1 MKTEMKS
8 SLKLFMRPFLVVLG
22 FMLLYA
28 LVHAVL
34 GFYGEKDSASISQ
47 NLEKTEI
54 ERQNSA
60 LSPKQEEANTT
71 TTATEENPTK
81 DSPLPLETATQKQE
95 NKQEIKQETKQENK
109 QETKQENKQETK
121 QENKQETKQEN
132 KQETKQEN
140 KQETKQEQEKENEP
154 KQNSASSVQNNQKT
168 PTTPTIGK
176 KPLEYKVAVS
186 GVNVRA
192 FPSTKGKILGS
203 LAKDKSVKV
212 LEIQNDWAK
221 IEFSNETKGYVFLKL
236 LKKAE

>member
-1 MKTEMKS
+1 MKS

-28 LVHAVL
+28 LAHAAL
-34 GFYGEKDSASISQ
+34 GFYAKKDSTSISQ

-54 ERQNSA
+54 ERQNST

-81 DSPLPLETATQKQE
+81 DPPLPLETVTQ
-95 NKQEIKQETKQENK
+95 KQETKQE
-109 QETKQENKQETK
+109 TKQEI
-121 QENKQETKQEN
+121 
-132 KQETKQEN
+132 

-154 KQNSASSVQNNQKT
+154 KQNSASPIQNNQKT
-168 PTTPTIGK
+168 LSTPTIGK
-176 KPLEYKVAVS
+176 KPLEYKAAVS

>member
-1 MKTEMKS
+1 MKS

-28 LVHAVL
+28 LAHAVL
-34 GFYGEKDSASISQ
+34 GFYAKKDSASISQ

-54 ERQNSA
+54 EHQNSV
-60 LSPKQEEANTT
+60 LSPKQEEANTA

-81 DSPLPLETATQKQE
+81 DPPLPLETPTQ
-95 NKQEIKQETKQENK
+95 
-109 QETKQENKQETK
+109 
-121 QENKQETKQEN
+121 
-132 KQETKQEN
+132 KQEN

-154 KQNSASSVQNNQKT
+154 KQNSTSPIQNHQKT
-168 PTTPTIGK
+168 PTISTIGK

-203 LAKDKSVKV
+203 LAKNKSVKV

>member
-8 SLKLFMRPFLVVLG
+8 SLKLFVQPFLVVLG
-22 FMLLYA
+22 FMLLYV
-28 LVHAVL
+28 LVHAAL
-34 GFYGEKDSASISQ
+34 GFYAKKDSASISQ

-60 LSPKQEEANTT
+60 LSPKQEEANTA

-81 DSPLPLETATQKQE
+81 DPLLPLETTTQEKE
-95 NKQEIKQETKQENK
+95 N
-109 QETKQENKQETK
+109 
-121 QENKQETKQEN
+121 
-132 KQETKQEN
+132 
-140 KQETKQEQEKENEP
+140 KQEQEKENEP
-154 KQNSASSVQNNQKT
+154 KQNSASPIQNHQKT
-168 PTTPTIGK
+168 LSTPTIGK
-176 KPLEYKVAVS
+176 KPLEYKAAVS

-203 LAKDKSVKV
+203 LAKNKSVKV

>member
-1 MKTEMKS
+1 MVGMKTEMKS

-28 LVHAVL
+28 LVHAAL

-47 NLEKTEI
+47 NLEKSEM
-54 ERQNSA
+54 ERQSSV

-95 NKQEIKQETKQENK
+95 TKQEN
-109 QETKQENKQETK
+109 
-121 QENKQETKQEN
+121 
-132 KQETKQEN
+132 KQEN

-154 KQNSASSVQNNQKT
+154 KQNSAPPIQNNQKT
-168 PTTPTIGK
+168 LSTPTIGK
-176 KPLEYKVAVS
+176 KPLEYKAAVS

-203 LAKDKSVKV
+203 LAKNKSVKV

>member
-28 LVHAVL
+28 LVHVAL
-34 GFYGEKDSASISQ
+34 GFYAKKDSASISQ

-60 LSPKQEEANTT
+60 LSPKQEETNTT

-81 DSPLPLETATQKQE
+81 DSPLPLETPTQKQE
-95 NKQEIKQETKQENK
+95 NKQET
-109 QETKQENKQETK
+109 
-121 QENKQETKQEN
+121 
-132 KQETKQEN
+132 
-140 KQETKQEQEKENEP
+140 KQETKQEQEKENES
-154 KQNSASSVQNNQKT
+154 KQNSASPTQNNQKT
-168 PTTPTIGK
+168 LSTPTIGK
-176 KPLEYKVAVS
+176 KPLEYKVAVNS
-186 GVNVRA
+186 VNVRA

-221 IEFSNETKGYVFLKL
+221 IEFSNKTKGYVFLKL

>member
-1 MKTEMKS
+1 MKS
-8 SLKLFMRPFLVVLG
+8 SLKLFVRPFLVVLG

-28 LVHAVL
+28 LAHAAL

-54 ERQNSA
+54 ERQNSV

-81 DSPLPLETATQKQE
+81 DSPLPLETPTQ
-95 NKQEIKQETKQENK
+95 
-109 QETKQENKQETK
+109 
-121 QENKQETKQEN
+121 
-132 KQETKQEN
+132 KQEN

-154 KQNSASSVQNNQKT
+154 KQNSASPVQNNQKT
-168 PTTPTIGK
+168 LSTPTIGK
-176 KPLEYKVAVS
+176 KPLEYKAAVS

-192 FPSTKGKILGS
+192 FPSTKSKILGS

>member
-1 MKTEMKS
+1 M
-8 SLKLFMRPFLVVLG
+8 
-22 FMLLYA
+22 LYA
-28 LVHAVL
+28 LVHAAL
-34 GFYGEKDSASISQ
+34 GFYAKKDSASINQ
-47 NLEKTEI
+47 NLEKSEI

-60 LSPKQEEANTT
+60 LSPKQEESNTT

-81 DSPLPLETATQKQE
+81 DPPLPLETATQKQE
-95 NKQEIKQETKQENK
+95 TKQEIKQEI
-109 QETKQENKQETK
+109 
-121 QENKQETKQEN
+121 
-132 KQETKQEN
+132 

-154 KQNSASSVQNNQKT
+154 KQNSASPIQNNQKT
-168 PTTPTIGK
+168 PTTLTIGK

>member
-28 LVHAVL
+28 LVHAAL
-34 GFYGEKDSASISQ
+34 GFYAKKDSASISQ

-60 LSPKQEEANTT
+60 LSPKQEESNTT
-71 TTATEENPTK
+71 TTATEENLTK
-81 DSPLPLETATQKQE
+81 DSPLPLETPTQKQE
-95 NKQEIKQETKQENK
+95 NKQET
-109 QETKQENKQETK
+109 
-121 QENKQETKQEN
+121 
-132 KQETKQEN
+132 
-140 KQETKQEQEKENEP
+140 KQETKQEQEKENES
-154 KQNSASSVQNNQKT
+154 KQNSASPIQNNQKILS
-168 PTTPTIGK
+168 TPTIGK
-176 KPLEYKVAVS
+176 KPLEYKAAVNS
-186 GVNVRA
+186 VNVRA

-203 LAKDKSVKV
+203 LAKNKSVKV

>member
-8 SLKLFMRPFLVVLG
+8 FLKLFAQPLLVVLA

-34 GFYGEKDSASISQ
+34 GFYVKKDSAPI
-47 NLEKTEI
+47 NPNIEKTET

-60 LSPKQEEANTT
+60 LSPKQESNAT
-71 TTATEENPTK
+71 TTATEESPTK
-81 DSPLPLETATQKQE
+81 DTAPPLDTAAQ
-95 NKQEIKQETKQENK
+95 
-109 QETKQENKQETK
+109 
-121 QENKQETKQEN
+121 
-132 KQETKQEN
+132 

-154 KQNSASSVQNNQKT
+154 KQDSVSPIQNDQKAL
-168 PTTPTIGK
+168 TTPTIGQ

-192 FPSTKGKILGS
+192 FPSTKGKIIGS

-221 IEFSNETKGYVFLKL
+221 IEFSNKTKGYVFLKL

>member
-28 LVHAVL
+28 LAHAAL

-47 NLEKTEI
+47 NLEKSEI
-54 ERQNSA
+54 ERQNST

-81 DSPLPLETATQKQE
+81 DPPLPLETATQKQE
-95 NKQEIKQETKQENK
+95 T
-109 QETKQENKQETK
+109 
-121 QENKQETKQEN
+121 
-132 KQETKQEN
+132 

-154 KQNSASSVQNNQKT
+154 KQNSASPTQNNQKT
-168 PTTPTIGK
+168 LSTPTIGK

-203 LAKDKSVKV
+203 LAKNKSVKV

>member
-8 SLKLFMRPFLVVLG
+8 SLKLFMQPLLVVLA

-28 LVHAVL
+28 LVHAIL
-34 GFYGEKDSASISQ
+34 GFYAKKDSAPISP
-47 NLEKTEI
+47 NVEKTEM

-71 TTATEENPTK
+71 TTATEESPTK
-81 DSPLPLETATQKQE
+81 DTAPPLDTAAQKQE
-95 NKQEIKQETKQENK
+95 I
-109 QETKQENKQETK
+109 
-121 QENKQETKQEN
+121 
-132 KQETKQEN
+132 

-154 KQNSASSVQNNQKT
+154 KQNSVPSVQNNQKT
-168 PTTPTIGK
+168 PTTPLMGK

-192 FPSTKGKILGS
+192 FPSTKGKIIGS
-203 LAKDKSVKV
+203 LAKNKSVKV
-212 LEIQNDWAK
+212 LEIQNDWAE
-221 IEFSNETKGYVFLKL
+221 IEFSNKTKGYVFLKL

>member
-8 SLKLFMRPFLVVLG
+8 SLKLFAQPLLVVLA

-28 LVHAVL
+28 LAHAAL
-34 GFYGEKDSASISQ
+34 GFYAKKDSASINQ
-47 NLEKTEI
+47 NLEKSEI

-60 LSPKQEEANTT
+60 LPPKQEEANTV

-81 DSPLPLETATQKQE
+81 DPPLPLETTTQKQE
-95 NKQEIKQETKQENK
+95 I
-109 QETKQENKQETK
+109 
-121 QENKQETKQEN
+121 
-132 KQETKQEN
+132 

-154 KQNSASSVQNNQKT
+154 KQDSVSPVQNNQKT
-168 PTTPTIGK
+168 PTTPTIGQ

-192 FPSTKGKILGS
+192 FPSTKGKILG
-203 LAKDKSVKV
+203 LLLKNKSVKV
-212 LEIQNDWAK
+212 LEIQNDWAE
-221 IEFSNETKGYVFLKL
+221 IEFSHETKGYVFLKL

>member
-1 MKTEMKS
+1 MVGMKTEMRS
-8 SLKLFMRPFLVVLG
+8 SLKLFVRPFLVVLG

-28 LVHAVL
+28 LVHAAL

-60 LSPKQEEANTT
+60 LSPKQEETNTT

-81 DSPLPLETATQKQE
+81 DPPLPLETATQ
-95 NKQEIKQETKQENK
+95 
-109 QETKQENKQETK
+109 
-121 QENKQETKQEN
+121 
-132 KQETKQEN
+132 KQEN
-140 KQETKQEQEKENEP
+140 KQETKQEQEKENES
-154 KQNSASSVQNNQKT
+154 KQNSASPIQNHQKT
-168 PTTPTIGK
+168 LSTPTIGK
-176 KPLEYKVAVS
+176 KPLEYKAAVNS
-186 GVNVRA
+186 VNVRA

-221 IEFSNETKGYVFLKL
+221 IEFSNKTKGYVFLKL

>member
-1 MKTEMKS
+1 MKS

-28 LVHAVL
+28 LVHAAL

-81 DSPLPLETATQKQE
+81 DPPLPLETATQ
-95 NKQEIKQETKQENK
+95 
-109 QETKQENKQETK
+109 
-121 QENKQETKQEN
+121 KQEN

-154 KQNSASSVQNNQKT
+154 KQNSASPIQNHQKT
-168 PTTPTIGK
+168 LSTPTIGK
-176 KPLEYKVAVS
+176 KPLEYKAAVNS
-186 GVNVRA
+186 VNVRA

-203 LAKDKSVKV
+203 LAKNKSVKV

>member
-1 MKTEMKS
+1 MKTEMKY
-8 SLKLFMRPFLVVLG
+8 SLKLFMQPFLVVLG

-28 LVHAVL
+28 LMHAAL
-34 GFYGEKDSASISQ
+34 GFYAKKDSALIRQ

-54 ERQNSA
+54 ERQNST
-60 LSPKQEEANTT
+60 LSPKQEETNTT

-81 DSPLPLETATQKQE
+81 DPPLPLETPTQ
-95 NKQEIKQETKQENK
+95 
-109 QETKQENKQETK
+109 
-121 QENKQETKQEN
+121 

-154 KQNSASSVQNNQKT
+154 KQNSTSPTQNHQKT
-168 PTTPTIGK
+168 LSTPTIGK
-176 KPLEYKVAVS
+176 KPLEYKAAVNS
-186 GVNVRA
+186 VNVRA

-203 LAKDKSVKV
+203 LAKNKSVKV

>member
-28 LVHAVL
+28 LAHAAL
-34 GFYGEKDSASISQ
+34 GFYGEKDSASTSQ

-81 DSPLPLETATQKQE
+81 DPPLPLETATQKQE
-95 NKQEIKQETKQENK
+95 NKQETKQEN
-109 QETKQENKQETK
+109 
-121 QENKQETKQEN
+121 
-132 KQETKQEN
+132 
-140 KQETKQEQEKENEP
+140 KQEQEKENEP
-154 KQNSASSVQNNQKT
+154 KQNSASSVQNHQKT

-203 LAKDKSVKV
+203 LAKNKSVKV